1 LRLFVFLLSVF
12 FGVQQAASEEILS
25 KRDMA
30 AMFNLSLNEWK
41 QNVIALSNSGIAS
54 YDSLPPYE
62 YTLIAEAPLGRVVTT
77 PSFNSANEAP
87 WKISVSIVYTEPESY
102 LFLPLSDDELRHQI
116 RMVFEEMRPEY
127 SVMTEVYLSR
137 SESTVV
143 KSFQAFQVGDFPL
156 MDELSLETKGCRKPC
171 IHRLD

>member
-1 LRLFVFLLSVF
+1 MRFFVFLLSVF
-12 FGVQQAASEEILS
+12 LGTQQAVSDEILS

-30 AMFNLSLNEWK
+30 AMFDLSLEEWK
-41 QNVIALSNSGIAS
+41 QNVIAMSTAGIAS

-62 YTLIAEAPLGRVVTT
+62 YTLIAEAPMGRVVTT

-87 WKISVSIVYTEPESY
+87 WKISVSIVFTAPESH

-137 SESTVV
+137 AEATVV
-143 KSFQAFQVGDFPL
+143 KSFQAFQVGVFPL
-156 MDELSLETKGCRKPC
+156 MDELSLEAKGCKKPC